1 MFSEFE
7 VPKPNT
13 EFNQIYLDNQ
23 EVFIET
29 IKVTLEISKI
39 MKIPGFLHL
48 TTRSLVFQPKE
59 ERVQLIK
66 IKFCDGLSTNLGKFS
81 LQHVMK
87 ELKKVYENY
96 LRGMKRIINFDE
108 IKNERSEKK
117 YGSSFNNQKKNKLLV
132 KCNKFVIY
140 ERYPPT
146 PFTVEILTSYFIFKI
161 DKNNN
166 YSSSDQEDPLI
177 KFEKLIKRVKNCDD
191 EDVIIDKIFAERYNK
206 YKAKIKKKK
215 NIEFI
220 YPCKIIQTFEN
231 FYGAIYLS
239 DKKKVK
245 LVALLNKTKDINFK
259 FSVRDIKWLTPYDY
273 FYEKVGVE
281 IFFFSRSLSYL
292 ITFDNE
298 KRAEKVYKKLKSL
311 AFELIDVQLDSLTKT
326 WTKNLMTNYDYLMY
340 LNRLS
345 NRSFN
350 DITRY
355 PIFPWI
361 ISDYSNDEL
370 KINNKY
376 QYRDFLKPIGTISEA
391 SKKKAKKYYKYLKN
405 DPLPIKKPFH
415 FHSYISNPGYIIF
428 FYMRAIPSLILKL
441 QSGAFGPNDRIF
453 RSFESLWNSM
463 HSGLTQFT
471 ELIPEFYSL
480 NKSHIFL
487 NKFKLDLGVNSNGEE
502 INDVSLARWASGME
516 DFMFKNKSVLESE
529 HCSLNLHKWINLIF
543 GESQRG
549 QKAIE
554 SCNVFNESCY
564 KEFIENKCN
573 NKLKNMALRLQIAE
587 YGQLPNQLFTFEH
600 PKKKIKAQ
608 IVLNNNSSNVS
619 KNKNLYEKEFKNKDE
634 TENKEFSMSKN
645 SNDILNKLRI
655 LKENFEASDIHDLQ
669 LNSQNNGGDEIY
681 GDMGDMDIG
690 LDDDEGLGEFNDES
704 SDLKSDFN
712 FE

>member
-29 IKVTLEISKI
+29 IKVTLEISKT
-39 MKIPGFLHL
+39 MKIAGFLHL

-59 ERVQLIK
+59 ESVQLIK
-66 IKFCDGLSTNLGKFS
+66 IKFCDGLTTKSGKFS

-87 ELKKVYENY
+87 DLKKVYENY
-96 LRGMKRIINFDE
+96 LKGMKRIINFAN
-108 IKNERSEKK
+108 IKNDSREKK
-117 YGSSFNNQKKNKLLV
+117 YGGSFNNQKKNKLLV

-140 ERYPPT
+140 ERNPPT

-166 YSSSDQEDPLI
+166 YSSDQEDPLI
-177 KFEKLIKRVKNCDD
+177 KFEKLIKRVKECDD
-191 EDVIIDKIFAERYNK
+191 EDLIIDKIFAERYNK
-206 YKAKIKKKK
+206 YKTKIKKKK

-259 FSVRDIKWLTPYDY
+259 FSVRDIKWLTIYDY

-292 ITFDNE
+292 ITFENE

-311 AFELIDVQLDSLTKT
+311 AYELIDVQLDSLTKT

-376 QYRDFLKPIGTISEA
+376 QYRDFALPIGTISEA

-487 NKFKLDLGVNSNGEE
+487 NKFSIDLGVNSNGEE
-502 INDVSLARWASGME
+502 INDVSLARWASGID

-529 HCSLNLHKWINLIF
+529 HCSLNLHKWINLVF
-543 GESQRG
+543 GDYQRG
-549 QKAIE
+549 EKAIG

-564 KEFIENKCN
+564 KEFIENKGN
-573 NKLKNMALRLQIAE
+573 NKLKNMALKLQIAE

-608 IVLNNNSSNVS
+608 IVLNNNSNNIS
-619 KNKNLYEKEFKNKDE
+619 KNKNLYENNKDE
-634 TENKEFSMSKN
+634 TENDGKEFSMSKN

-655 LKENFEASDIHDLQ
+655 LKENFEASDIHDIHQ
-669 LNSQNNGGDEIY
+669 LNSQNNELDEDF
-681 GDMGDMDIG
+681 GDIG
-690 LDDDEGLGEFNDES
+690 MDDGEIGDFNES